1 MLDSKQ
7 FSEDMEFLNAPYCG
21 GKLSS
26 VLNETGKSGVSS
38 SFPNLFISDTLHM
51 EESASQLDDQDL
63 LFPFYDEII
72 SVTSN
77 TSGQGEEEIE

>member
-1 MLDSKQ
+1 
-7 FSEDMEFLNAPYCG
+7 MEEHRISGICNQTMYFG
-21 GKLSS
+21 DKLSS
-26 VLNETGKSGVSS
+26 DFNETGKSGVSS
-38 SFPNLFISDTLHM
+38 SFPNVLISDTLHT